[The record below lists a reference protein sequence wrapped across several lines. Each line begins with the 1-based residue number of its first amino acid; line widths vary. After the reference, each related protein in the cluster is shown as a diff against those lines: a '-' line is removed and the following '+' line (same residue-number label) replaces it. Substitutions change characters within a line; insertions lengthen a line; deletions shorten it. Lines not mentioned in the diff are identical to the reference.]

1 MNFNL
6 GKVESGEPEARPA
19 AKDHLAVSMAP
30 KRCALLA
37 HEHAAAPTSSASSRR
52 LLLLLA
58 LCLGA
63 AAGEE
68 RRERHYDAVDEFNEI
83 SPQSPREVTMASR
96 RSSVSRL
103 SRRHSVGQS
112 PVATTFVL
120 GATSVSE
127 PRNSSARLSQRR
139 RSSVVSEPRLSPR
152 RPSIVNSVVQN
163 C

>member
-1 MNFNL
+1 MSVAELEGALEALPQSETAPPMEHSSPEEGLL
-6 GKVESGEPEARPA
+6 GR
-19 AKDHLAVSMAP
+19 
-30 KRCALLA
+30 
-37 HEHAAAPTSSASSRR
+37 SS
-52 LLLLLA
+52 
-58 LCLGA
+58 
-63 AAGEE
+63 
-68 RRERHYDAVDEFNEI
+68 RHYDAVDEFNEI

-152 RPSIVNSVVQN
+152 RPSVVNSVVQN

>member
-1 MNFNL
+1 MSVAELEGALEALPQSETAPPMEHSSPEEGL
-6 GKVESGEPEARPA
+6 GR
-19 AKDHLAVSMAP
+19 
-30 KRCALLA
+30 
-37 HEHAAAPTSSASSRR
+37 SS
-52 LLLLLA
+52 
-58 LCLGA
+58 
-63 AAGEE
+63 
-68 RRERHYDAVDEFNEI
+68 RHYDAVDEFNEI

-103 SRRHSVGQS
+103 SQRHSVGQS

-120 GATSVSE
+120 GAASVSE